1 MAQVC
6 IKAKV
11 IALKVSTRKDKN
23 LIMASKLENKVKK
36 FMKVS
41 LRITNAMA

>member
-23 LIMASKLENKVKK
+23 RIMVSKLENKAKK
-36 FMKVS
+36 FMKGS